1 MENIENGEN
10 KIFKGF
16 LSSIF
21 DMSKVVDLTNLKQLD
36 NWSILIEGAQGR
48 ANEIFE
54 AVKRDLEESRVP
66 GVNCQMVK
74 VPKRTGFLK
83 AEVEDYLMVTNDYL
97 KDFRMYIGA
106 RDYGRD
112 LNVSWYLTC
121 EPGPLKQ
128 FFSELLTKSP
138 FAFSFSM
145 DVVRFEELTAYVTK
159 VHHSVL
165 KAVASL
171 MQRLGQDASKI
182 ERKSR
187 GFLGVS

>member
-1 MENIENGEN
+1 MP
-10 KIFKGF
+10 KT
-16 LSSIF
+16 
-21 DMSKVVDLTNLKQLD
+21 VDLTRLKQLD

-54 AVKRDLEESRVP
+54 AVKKDLEESEVP
-66 GVNCQMVK
+66 GISCEMVK
-74 VPKRTGFLK
+74 VPGGRVSFFK
-83 AEVEDYLMVTNDYL
+83 AGLEDYLMIANERL
-97 KDFRMYIGA
+97 KDFHMYVGA
-106 RDYGRD
+106 RDYGKD

-128 FFSELLTKSP
+128 LLSTLLDKNP
-138 FAFSFSM
+138 LTFSFSM
-145 DVVRFEELTAYVTK
+145 DVVQLEELTAYVTK

-171 MQRLGQDASKI
+171 MQKLGQDTSKI

>member
-1 MENIENGEN
+1 
-10 KIFKGF
+10 
-16 LSSIF
+16 
-21 DMSKVVDLTNLKQLD
+21 MSKVVDLTNLKQLD

-48 ANEIFE
+48 AGEIFE
-54 AVKRDLEESRVP
+54 AVKKDLEESRVP

-128 FFSELLTKSP
+128 FFSELFTQSP

-171 MQRLGQDASKI
+171 MQRLGQDASRI

>member
-1 MENIENGEN
+1 M
-10 KIFKGF
+10 
-16 LSSIF
+16 
-21 DMSKVVDLTNLKQLD
+21 
-36 NWSILIEGAQGR
+36 
-48 ANEIFE
+48 
-54 AVKRDLEESRVP
+54 
-66 GVNCQMVK
+66 
-74 VPKRTGFLK
+74 TGFFK
-83 AEVEDYLMVTNDYL
+83 VEGEDYLMVTNERL

-128 FFSELLTKSP
+128 FFSELLTKSS
-138 FAFSFSM
+138 FALSFSM
-145 DVVRFEELTAYVTK
+145 DIIRFEELTAYVTK

-171 MQRLGQDASKI
+171 MQRLGQDASRI